1 VRRVPFPGR
10 AYVAKDALAY
20 ADRSSS
26 LSSVDER
33 EMAATFVITSE
44 DVDRVGDVVVT
55 KGIDLTNFCKNPI
68 AFYNHQ
74 ALILP
79 IGVWECDGEC
89 TIKLGRGK
97 ATGTLHFSRRSREAE
112 QIFALVAEGILRS
125 TSIGFNPLEPPQ
137 PRADGGF
144 RFPKVDLLEVSV
156 VGIPCQPTAT
166 LVRQALSRNRL
177 AGSAIL
183 APIRKSLECLAEP
196 TPARANGVTL
206 MAKKKTPKA
215 VSVDRLTGLLNLIP
229 KELQDDLEECA
240 AAELPRIRKDHPD
253 WTAEQCHALALS
265 LCGDKALTGS
275 DGAGGG
281 YTIPPGNRPRG
292 AKAPPPPPK
301 KPQQQGQGQGPPPP
315 QQQAPPPPPQ
325 PQQQMPPD
333 PMAGQQ
339 PGGMSGGERSA
350 VLQALLQVVEGVG
363 AAYDLMA
370 NGGEKPGT
378 AGDMGGGIDQ
388 DMGEIPEEG
397 DEFGD
402 EDDEFGD
409 VDLDGDEDDFGGEEQ
424 GGGEDDDEEELERY
438 KRPQT
443 QQRSAT
449 PRHAK
454 KGRYYKAETMSRAKA
469 CMGGAADHLDE
480 LADEKTVY
488 GKAHRTA
495 SGAHG
500 KALRS
505 LLKELDD
512 EPEDAEPL
520 EMKRLAA
527 RIAEREALDMDGL
540 AKRLEAMD
548 ARTKA
553 SADAVYGLTGR
564 MPESA

>member
-1 VRRVPFPGR
+1 
-10 AYVAKDALAY
+10 
-20 ADRSSS
+20 
-26 LSSVDER
+26 
-33 EMAATFVITSE
+33 
-44 DVDRVGDVVVT
+44 
-55 KGIDLTNFCKNPI
+55 
-68 AFYNHQ
+68 
-74 ALILP
+74 
-79 IGVWECDGEC
+79 
-89 TIKLGRGK
+89 
-97 ATGTLHFSRRSREAE
+97 
-112 QIFALVAEGILRS
+112 
-125 TSIGFNPLEPPQ
+125 
-137 PRADGGF
+137 
-144 RFPKVDLLEVSV
+144 
-156 VGIPCQPTAT
+156 
-166 LVRQALSRNRL
+166 
-177 AGSAIL
+177 
-183 APIRKSLECLAEP
+183 
-196 TPARANGVTL
+196 
-206 MAKKKTPKA
+206 
-215 VSVDRLTGLLNLIP
+215 
-229 KELQDDLEECA
+229 
-240 AAELPRIRKDHPD
+240 
-253 WTAEQCHALALS
+253 
-265 LCGDKALTGS
+265 
-275 DGAGGG
+275 
-281 YTIPPGNRPRG
+281 
-292 AKAPPPPPK
+292 
-301 KPQQQGQGQGPPPP
+301 
-315 QQQAPPPPPQ
+315 
-325 PQQQMPPD
+325 MPPD

-339 PGGMSGGERSA
+339 PGGAA
-350 VLQALLQVVEGVG
+350 VPQGNEPKEVLGRLVDALTDYLDLTG
-363 AAYDLMA
+363 AA
-370 NGGEKPGT
+370 NPEPG
-378 AGDMGGGIDQ
+378 MGGGIDQ
-388 DMGEIPEEG
+388 DMGEIPEG

-409 VDLDGDEDDFGGEEQ
+409 VDLDGDEGDFGGEEQ

>member
-1 VRRVPFPGR
+1 
-10 AYVAKDALAY
+10 
-20 ADRSSS
+20 
-26 LSSVDER
+26 
-33 EMAATFVITSE
+33 
-44 DVDRVGDVVVT
+44 
-55 KGIDLTNFCKNPI
+55 
-68 AFYNHQ
+68 
-74 ALILP
+74 
-79 IGVWECDGEC
+79 
-89 TIKLGRGK
+89 
-97 ATGTLHFSRRSREAE
+97 
-112 QIFALVAEGILRS
+112 
-125 TSIGFNPLEPPQ
+125 
-137 PRADGGF
+137 
-144 RFPKVDLLEVSV
+144 
-156 VGIPCQPTAT
+156 
-166 LVRQALSRNRL
+166 
-177 AGSAIL
+177 
-183 APIRKSLECLAEP
+183 
-196 TPARANGVTL
+196 
-206 MAKKKTPKA
+206 
-215 VSVDRLTGLLNLIP
+215 
-229 KELQDDLEECA
+229 
-240 AAELPRIRKDHPD
+240 
-253 WTAEQCHALALS
+253 
-265 LCGDKALTGS
+265 
-275 DGAGGG
+275 
-281 YTIPPGNRPRG
+281 
-292 AKAPPPPPK
+292 
-301 KPQQQGQGQGPPPP
+301 
-315 QQQAPPPPPQ
+315 
-325 PQQQMPPD
+325 
-333 PMAGQQ
+333 
-339 PGGMSGGERSA
+339 
-350 VLQALLQVVEGVG
+350 
-363 AAYDLMA
+363 
-370 NGGEKPGT
+370 
-378 AGDMGGGIDQ
+378 
-388 DMGEIPEEG
+388 
-397 DEFGD
+397 
-402 EDDEFGD
+402 